1 MSRSAQCRRIESE
14 SYHEFTRRVLD
25 AVRAV
30 PAEVIDRTI
39 ASLPCTMKMV
49 VKGDGE
55 RIKYGTCIV
64 QF

>member
-14 SYHEFTRRVLD
+14 SYQKFTRRVLD
-25 AVRAV
+25 AVKAV

-39 ASLPCTMKMV
+39 ASLPYTVKMV
-49 VKGDGE
+49 VKGNGE
-55 RIKYGTCIV
+55 RIKYGTHIL